1 MNNTELTFSSLSELG
16 LLPLLA
22 LRLLCVH
29 RWLDHNG
36 FFFSLWEIL
45 TSIEHQH
52 TKLLQ
57 ERTEAGPRNP
67 ILSHSSVVLCFD
79 RMRLLCCNMWKEV
92 IANTFVFWCHDK
104 TWVKAKYLAWYTRD
118 KKIFQICDLI
128 FFLFFPIK
136 YMEKVHARHVG
147 IYTSVTFLY

>member
-36 FFFSLWEIL
+36 FFFLCGKYWQVSNINTPNYYKKKQKQAPEIRFCL
-45 TSIEHQH
+45 
-52 TKLLQ
+52 
-57 ERTEAGPRNP
+57 
-67 ILSHSSVVLCFD
+67 LCFD

-128 FFLFFPIK
+128 FFQFFPIK
-136 YMEKVHARHVG
+136 YMKKVHARHVG